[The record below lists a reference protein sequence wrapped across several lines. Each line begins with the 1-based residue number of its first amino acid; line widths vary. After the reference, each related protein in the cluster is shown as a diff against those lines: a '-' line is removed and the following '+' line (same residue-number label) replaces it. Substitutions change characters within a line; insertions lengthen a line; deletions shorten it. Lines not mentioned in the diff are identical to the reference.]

1 MMILNRVCFK
11 VLMGTMKKLIV
22 ALVLFIILI
31 SCKNQLSETNEETLW
46 VYIEVGIEGKKF
58 TDFLYGQILK
68 KDINFLKVNSDS
80 EKLFFIKNVRIIGD
94 DDIVKDISL
103 NSNETGSYF
112 YRVKEI
118 KYLEILKKD
127 PIHLKV
133 KTVPTEN

>member
-1 MMILNRVCFK
+1 MMTLSRVCFK

-112 YRVKEI
+112 YKVKEI

>member
-1 MMILNRVCFK
+1 MMILSRVCFK

>member
-1 MMILNRVCFK
+1 MMILSRVCFK

-112 YRVKEI
+112 YKVKEI

>member
-31 SCKNQLSETNEETLW
+31 SCENQLSETNEETLW